1 MQDIGVRPLGNAKSA
16 LRLSSLSVIVSEGAT
31 MNGRRLVPRQRVV
44 TLCNNF
50 CKGGMPMLT
59 IEGLI
64 TVLSFGLAC
73 FELGYTIGNKSQ
85 KNNRPRSSK
94 TGAIILIKSVR
105 D

>member
-1 MQDIGVRPLGNAKSA
+1 
-16 LRLSSLSVIVSEGAT
+16 
-31 MNGRRLVPRQRVV
+31 
-44 TLCNNF
+44 
-50 CKGGMPMLT
+50 MLT

-64 TVLSFGLAC
+64 AVLSFGLAC
-73 FELGYTIGNKSQ
+73 FELGYTISNKSQ

>member
-1 MQDIGVRPLGNAKSA
+1 MYFLWAGTWKGIGVRPLGNAKSA
-16 LRLSSLSVIVSEGAT
+16 LRLSFLSVIVSEGDT

-64 TVLSFGLAC
+64 AVLSFGLAC

-85 KNNRPRSSK
+85 KK
-94 TGAIILIKSVR
+94 
-105 D
+105 

>member
-1 MQDIGVRPLGNAKSA
+1 MTRGKHAPGDMLKQSDELDFMGISLVA

-64 TVLSFGLAC
+64 AVLSFGLAC

-85 KNNRPRSSK
+85 KK
-94 TGAIILIKSVR
+94 
-105 D
+105 

>member
-1 MQDIGVRPLGNAKSA
+1 MTPGSKKYE
-16 LRLSSLSVIVSEGAT
+16 LRLDSFSVIVSEGAT

-50 CKGGMPMLT
+50 CKGGVPMLT

-64 TVLSFGLAC
+64 AVLSFGLAC

-85 KNNRPRSSK
+85 KK
-94 TGAIILIKSVR
+94 
-105 D
+105 

>member
-1 MQDIGVRPLGNAKSA
+1 MYFLWAGTWKGTGVRPLGNAK
-16 LRLSSLSVIVSEGAT
+16 SLSVIVSEGAT

-64 TVLSFGLAC
+64 AVLSFGLAC

-85 KNNRPRSSK
+85 KK
-94 TGAIILIKSVR
+94 
-105 D
+105 

>member
-1 MQDIGVRPLGNAKSA
+1 MYFLWAVTWKGTGVRPLGNAKSA
-16 LRLSSLSVIVSEGAT
+16 LRLPSLSVIVSEGAT

-64 TVLSFGLAC
+64 AVLSFGLAC

-85 KNNRPRSSK
+85 KK
-94 TGAIILIKSVR
+94 
-105 D
+105 